1 MKRQKDV
8 RQSRHDWPFSGTPE
22 FINRFEEHLK
32 RRGHTYS
39 TKQRYLSSIKH
50 FLSWFETSLSD
61 ERKISS
67 ETIQIFLREHL
78 PVCRCPEPVYKE
90 IKTVRA
96 ALNQMLSMAGHERV
110 RTNIGGTSP
119 EIETAIELFDKYLRK
134 VCGHAEATR
143 WYHRRHV
150 RTFLSWLFG
159 DRTVSVDKITPENL
173 CRFVTEQA
181 IGLRPS
187 SIGVLIYSLRA
198 YLKFLQFNGHV
209 TPSLEATIPRP
220 PNWSG
225 ANLPSALNSRE
236 LARFWSVF
244 DHTTAIGK
252 RDYAMA
258 RCLAAIRSFLHYAVL
273 QEPSAL
279 SMVQRVFAVP
289 MKRFERPMISF
300 LNLKEIEMILDTP
313 DPNTW
318 SGRRD
323 RTLLA
328 TLYNTGARVSEI
340 VNIKCVDLENRQCS
354 ALHLRGKG
362 RKHRVVPLWKRT
374 SQKLR
379 QWLPQI
385 DQHPHSPLFPNRFGK
400 TMTRSGVEKQL
411 RSAVTKARKRCP
423 SIAVKQVS
431 PHTIRHTTAMHL
443 LQSGADLSVIALWLG
458 HESVVTT
465 HHYMQ
470 ADLEMKKQALNR
482 MEEPKIGGVRFKP
495 SEDVL
500 AFLDSL

>member
-1 MKRQKDV
+1 MAKQIIAKSLGNLLQNYFCQRLIQQRRVSPRTVASYRDTF
-8 RQSRHDWPFSGTPE
+8 RLL
-22 FINRFEEHLK
+22 IRFA
-32 RRGHTYS
+32 
-39 TKQRYLSSIKH
+39 
-50 FLSWFETSLSD
+50 
-61 ERKISS
+61 ERKLGKPVTKLVLTDLDVKLVLS
-67 ETIQIFLREHL
+67 FLDYL
-78 PVCRCPEPVYKE
+78 
-90 IKTVRA
+90 
-96 ALNQMLSMAGHERV
+96 
-110 RTNIGGTSP
+110 
-119 EIETAIELFDKYLRK
+119 EIERQNNIR
-134 VCGHAEATR
+134 
-143 WYHRRHV
+143 
-150 RTFLSWLFG
+150 
-159 DRTVSVDKITPENL
+159 
-173 CRFVTEQA
+173 
-181 IGLRPS
+181 
-187 SIGVLIYSLRA
+187 
-198 YLKFLQFNGHV
+198 
-209 TPSLEATIPRP
+209 
-220 PNWSG
+220 
-225 ANLPSALNSRE
+225 SRN
-236 LARFWSVF
+236 AR
-244 DHTTAIGK
+244 
-252 RDYAMA
+252 
-258 RCLAAIRSFLHYAVL
+258 LAAIRSFLHYAVL

-300 LNLKEIEMILDTP
+300 LNLKEIEMIMDAP

-354 ALHLRGKG
+354 ALNLRGKG